1 MFRSETRIQTIVL
14 QPTPFCNISCKYC
27 YLPTRNDKSVMSLET
42 VIATFERVFAS
53 AYVGLQMTV
62 IWHAG
67 EPLVLPVS
75 YYESA
80 FQAIE
85 RLRPAEVEIRHSIQT
100 NGTLVTKEWADFIRQ
115 WNIGVGVS
123 IDGPRHMHDANRVT
137 RAGKGTFDRAIRGAR
152 LLKEEGIPFHV
163 ISVLSKEAL
172 ERPEE
177 LYAFYLEEGI
187 EDVCFNVEESE
198 GDHVSE
204 LMTLSRD
211 SMRDK
216 FRAFLH
222 RFWMISRSNPGIHF
236 IREIDGLI
244 SRIFRPEE
252 AHANNEQVEPLAMLN
267 VDCRGNVSTFSPE
280 LLGYK
285 NDRYNDFIVGNVYQ
299 HTLEQMLE
307 SEAMNAMVADINAGV
322 EACRKECD
330 YFSICGGGAPVNKL
344 SENGSFASTQT
355 SFCNLIQITP
365 ANLILTAFDQME
377 ASLLRSPL
385 GDQLAELVVF
395 PVTPRFEPQPPHAVA
410 VSA

>member
-1 MFRSETRIQTIVL
+1 MPCSEARIQTIVL
-14 QPTPFCNISCKYC
+14 QPTPFCNIRCKYC
-27 YLPTRNDKSVMSLET
+27 YLPTRDDKSVMSLET
-42 VIATFERVFAS
+42 VTATFEKVFAS
-53 AYVGLQMTV
+53 PYAGSQITV

-80 FQAIE
+80 FEAIE
-85 RLRPAEVEIRHSIQT
+85 RLRPPSIQIRHSIQT
-100 NGTLVTKEWADFIRQ
+100 NGTLVTKAWAELIRR

-123 IDGPRHMHDANRVT
+123 IDGPQHMHDANRVT

-172 ERPEE
+172 EQPED
-177 LYAFYLEEGI
+177 LHAFYLEEGI

-198 GDHVSE
+198 GDHISE
-204 LMTLSRD
+204 LMTLSRE
-211 SMRDK
+211 SMREK
-216 FRAFLH
+216 FQNFLH
-222 RFWMISRSNPGIHF
+222 RFWTISRSNPGISF

-244 SRIFRPEE
+244 SRIFRPEDT
-252 AHANNEQVEPLAMLN
+252 HMSNEQVEPLAMLN

-285 NDRYNDFIVGNVYQ
+285 DERYNDFIVGNVHQ

-307 SEAMNAMVADINAGV
+307 SSAMNAMVADINAGV
-322 EACRKECD
+322 EACRKECG

-344 SENGSFASTQT
+344 SENGTFASSQT
-355 SFCNLIQITP
+355 SFCNLVQITP
-365 ANLILTAFDQME
+365 ANLILTAFEQME
-377 ASLLRSPL
+377 ASFTGSRHRDDS
-385 GDQLAELVVF
+385 DH
-395 PVTPRFEPQPPHAVA
+395 QPILFGANPMSVCA
-410 VSA
+410 

>member
-1 MFRSETRIQTIVL
+1 MPCSEARIQTIVL
-14 QPTPFCNISCKYC
+14 QPTPFCNIRCKYC
-27 YLPTRNDKSVMSLET
+27 YLPTRDDKSVMSLET
-42 VIATFERVFAS
+42 VTATFEKVFAS
-53 AYVGLQMTV
+53 SYAGSQITV

-80 FQAIE
+80 FQVIE
-85 RLRPAEVEIRHSIQT
+85 RLRPPSVQIRHSIQT
-100 NGTLVTKEWADFIRQ
+100 NGTLVTKAWADLIRR

-123 IDGPRHMHDANRVT
+123 IDGPQHMHDANRVT
-137 RAGKGTFDRAIRGAR
+137 RAGKGTFDRAIGGAR

-172 ERPEE
+172 EQPED
-177 LYAFYLEEGI
+177 LHTFYLEEGI

-204 LMTLSRD
+204 LMTLSRE
-211 SMRDK
+211 SMREK
-216 FRAFLH
+216 FQNFLH
-222 RFWMISRSNPGIHF
+222 RFWTISRSNPGISF

-244 SRIFRPEE
+244 SRIFRPEGTDMS
-252 AHANNEQVEPLAMLN
+252 NEQVQPLAMLN

-285 NDRYNDFIVGNVYQ
+285 DERYNDFIVGNVHQ

-307 SEAMNAMVADINAGV
+307 SPAMNAMVADINAGV
-322 EACRKECD
+322 EACRKECG

-344 SENGSFASTQT
+344 SENGTFASAQT
-355 SFCNLIQITP
+355 SFCNLVQITP
-365 ANLILTAFDQME
+365 ANLILTAFEQME
-377 ASLLRSPL
+377 ASLTGSRHHNDLAH
-385 GDQLAELVVF
+385 QLISFGANPMSVC
-395 PVTPRFEPQPPHAVA
+395 A
-410 VSA
+410 